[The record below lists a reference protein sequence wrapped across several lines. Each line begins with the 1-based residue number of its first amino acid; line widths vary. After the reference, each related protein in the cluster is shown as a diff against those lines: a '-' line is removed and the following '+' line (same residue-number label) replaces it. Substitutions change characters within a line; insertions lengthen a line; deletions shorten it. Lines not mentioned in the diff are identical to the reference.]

1 MYSVSGEI
9 VNKCVGLGLLSTV
22 VSGPEAAV
30 EIEAPAAAPT
40 EEAPLVARATL
51 PFLVCVTKS
60 HGAASHRGPLSC
72 EW

>member
-51 PFLVCVTKS
+51 PFLV
-60 HGAASHRGPLSC
+60 
-72 EW
+72 